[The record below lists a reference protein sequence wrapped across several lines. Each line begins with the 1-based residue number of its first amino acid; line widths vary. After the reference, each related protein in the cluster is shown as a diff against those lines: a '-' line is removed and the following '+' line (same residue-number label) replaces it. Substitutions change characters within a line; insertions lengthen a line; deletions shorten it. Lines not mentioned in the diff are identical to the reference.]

1 MLLRRLTATY
11 PSSQKLRLYQS
22 IMSLVLF
29 QTFLCNLN
37 ILLTLNE
44 SLQLRIK
51 LKRKMPSCPD
61 YIIFCMMA
69 VILHTL
75 IAGWSRCQN
84 VRNVLA
90 AINNWIGAT
99 PVVMTAVYFL
109 QSVILNSTVVVFQL
123 DAVFIHNIEDKSI
136 QYAAC
141 RYLRMVFL
149 DFCSP
154 DDRITRLYII
164 ISCIGRVVNDNLWP
178 TLKAK
183 LLLLLYAPIE
193 NMAGKSIQHNLYMAT
208 KLSTLVSLYCQ
219 MAFRETLA
227 PTVTDTPLS

>member
-75 IAGWSRCQN
+75 IAGWAPPECRK
-84 VRNVLA
+84 VLA

-99 PVVMTAVYFL
+99 PVVKTDAYFL
-109 QSVILNSTVVVFQL
+109 
-123 DAVFIHNIEDKSI
+123 A
-136 QYAAC
+136 
-141 RYLRMVFL
+141 
-149 DFCSP
+149 
-154 DDRITRLYII
+154 
-164 ISCIGRVVNDNLWP
+164 ISH
-178 TLKAK
+178 
-183 LLLLLYAPIE
+183 
-193 NMAGKSIQHNLYMAT
+193 S
-208 KLSTLVSLYCQ
+208 
-219 MAFRETLA
+219 
-227 PTVTDTPLS
+227 

>member
-1 MLLRRLTATY
+1 M
-11 PSSQKLRLYQS
+11 
-22 IMSLVLF
+22 
-29 QTFLCNLN
+29 
-37 ILLTLNE
+37 
-44 SLQLRIK
+44 
-51 LKRKMPSCPD
+51 
-61 YIIFCMMA
+61 
-69 VILHTL
+69 
-75 IAGWSRCQN
+75 
-84 VRNVLA
+84 
-90 AINNWIGAT
+90 
-99 PVVMTAVYFL
+99 
-109 QSVILNSTVVVFQL
+109 VFQL

-227 PTVTDTPLS
+227 PTVTDTPLSSTLTGCWPVFSVYDSIVAAYFRHSYALCFENEAESLIVEAVAVSDKFIRRSMDHVGTVLDDNLVGMIVQTI